1 MTSSTTLV
9 SAIHPMTLAFLS
21 DYKKTFVNEDL
32 INWTASTA
40 TGEKVSVILQ
50 KFCMQA

>member
-21 DYKKTFVNEDL
+21 DYKKTFV
-32 INWTASTA
+32 
-40 TGEKVSVILQ
+40 K
-50 KFCMQA
+50 